1 MGCFLRKYYICVL
14 KHTSMTLG
22 QFRYKYS
29 GINPKYVV
37 WGQLLDTSNWGSLR
51 LGEKIDSYIDK
62 NVQKYLMREH
72 RDLMTDLH
80 LAKYFGMHS
89 REKELSAR
97 VKELS
102 DRRQMFSAAKFFTE
116 HCGWGWG
123 GASMKFLD
131 VDYVSGD
138 YVICSDDGP
147 ACTPSI
153 KTVRIPVAVMDVY
166 RCGNRIPLCIYGN
179 VYESAETAVPLPDA
193 VSDVLLYP
201 VIVEGTLVS
210 VLLYGYSEYGKG
222 VLLKGDDIGS
232 VLHYAAEN
240 TERYLTGALYRIARD
255 DYRREERARIERFKA
270 RRESWEWEAYSHP
283 EPREWYSELDTL
295 EALGYDVDAY
305 LERRHYYWDSDL

>member
-1 MGCFLRKYYICVL
+1 
-14 KHTSMTLG
+14 
-22 QFRYKYS
+22 
-29 GINPKYVV
+29 
-37 WGQLLDTSNWGSLR
+37 
-51 LGEKIDSYIDK
+51 
-62 NVQKYLMREH
+62 
-72 RDLMTDLH
+72 
-80 LAKYFGMHS
+80 
-89 REKELSAR
+89 
-97 VKELS
+97 
-102 DRRQMFSAAKFFTE
+102 
-116 HCGWGWG
+116 
-123 GASMKFLD
+123 MKFLD